1 MIFFQFY
8 QPPYGM
14 YCKLSKPSNSSKAI
28 CILVNTIISRD
39 SWSESYGE
47 GKGEVSIGLAKLKQ
61 RIAIQA
67 VRYRESYQSVIQL
80 RVRTPN
86 NV

>member
-1 MIFFQFY
+1 
-8 QPPYGM
+8 M
-14 YCKLSKPSNSSKAI
+14 YCKLSKPPNSSKAI
-28 CILVNTIISRD
+28 CIEVNTIISRD
-39 SWSESYGE
+39 SWTESWKLE
-47 GKGEVSIGLAKLKQ
+47 GKGQVSIGLAKLKQ

-80 RVRTPN
+80 RVRMPN